1 MKRMIK
7 WALLLIISMC
17 WGTYAQTQT
26 HIWDFNDPVVSN
38 TVEGW
43 NIYVYGNAHTSN
55 GILNLTAVKEPNLG
69 YCDIN
74 YTFPQS
80 TPLDPEVNKQ
90 LVFRVKNGTLNS
102 KGRIMWTTDTDTK
115 VFVDFL
121 LTKEDTDF
129 KEYTIDL
136 SHDVRWRGAIRQIYL
151 QLPYPVNDESRG
163 KIVSIDYVKFIGAA
177 PAPSP
182 MPSAIPAPFG
192 VNLAGAEFS
201 KGTQNYGYPYPE
213 ELDYYQSKGLNLIRL
228 PFRWDRIQPDLN
240 GALNEKEL
248 SVMKRF
254 IWEAR
259 KRNVRVLLDMH
270 NSCRRF
276 VDGSS
281 VEYIIGS
288 PQVSIANVA
297 DVWKKLA
304 LEFKDF
310 ENIWGY
316 GIMNE
321 PHGLLPETPWFNIA
335 QAIITDIRSVD
346 SQTTIVVGGES
357 YSSAQRWVNASDN
370 LRFLQDPSDN
380 ITYEAHA
387 YFDND
392 ASGTYKKNYDQEN
405 ATPNKGIDRLK
416 PFVDWLKKYKLR
428 GFIGEY
434 GVPDNDPR
442 WLTVLDNAV
451 KYMKENNLNGTY
463 WAGGMRWGT
472 YSLDVQP
479 RNGVDRPQI
488 AVLQNYPY
496 ADIPSMLPE
505 IKSPLTAFYN
515 VNNQVSYTVKAINN
529 PLSFTVTGLPQGL
542 TYDDATR
549 LITGTVEVGVYN
561 IEITASNAYGT
572 STSTLVLT
580 GIKPTFPGTLELEHY
595 DDGGQNVGY
604 YDTTWGNGSSYIGRE
619 DDVDLRITN
628 NATPSLTN
636 TVSGEWLKYTITVEQ
651 TKSYRMK
658 VNYSGTPAT
667 DAKFYLKL
675 DGQRFTPDTDLPFFT
690 GSTTN
695 WRNIQFDVPEITA
708 GIHVLELHVVN
719 GGFDVDDIL
728 VTVNTP
734 PGMPGNVKAEA
745 FGSKKI
751 NLTWNSVSVT
761 RGYTVKRATSL
772 NGTYTAIATGITGT
786 SFTDEDVNEATTYY
800 YMISAS
806 NLAGEGVNSTK
817 VNASTAA
824 LTTPQVIS
832 GLKADAGDA
841 RVQLVWNAV
850 PDVTN
855 YLIERSTTSG
865 GVYAVVSNT
874 TNLRFIDFTAS
885 NDVTYFY
892 RVIAEN
898 EKGPGDASL
907 EVEARPEEGRYSY
920 WNFDEMSVK
929 QVQDAWSDKK
939 ADLYLQ
945 AGFDA
950 NGKEGGALRLNGQ
963 TYAYVNMPENI
974 MSNIEDFTISTWV
987 KLSTLVSGARIFD
1000 FGRNNE
1006 TYMFL
1011 TPTNTAQNKK
1021 ASFVIKNGATEQQ
1034 ILSSVEL
1041 GTQEWIHIAVT
1052 KSGNIG
1058 ILYINGQESGRNSG
1072 LSVNPSDLGNTM
1084 YNYLGRSGFTNTPVL
1099 NGWID
1104 EFKIYNRVLSATDI
1118 AALKEGTL
1126 PVTFVSFTGKKQDN
1140 KTVLLSWE
1148 TASEKD
1154 NSHFEIYRS
1163 ADGKRFSKIGHTQAF
1178 NSSTAKQYQFVD
1190 EMPMSGTNY
1199 YQLKQTDFNGKST
1212 FYEKIVAIE
1221 SLESQK
1227 LKLFIVDNS
1236 LNIEAFVPEDV
1247 SFELL
1252 LSDLSGRVLARFKDH
1267 LYAGNNLK
1275 NFAVQNLVPGI
1286 YVATYLNGKEKVSVK
1301 VLVGD

>member
-1 MKRMIK
+1 MKRKI
-7 WALLLIISMC
+7 LLVLYIL
-17 WGTYAQTQT
+17 GTSVGVMAQVT
-26 HIWDFNDPVVSN
+26 HLWDFNSAVVN
-38 TVEGW
+38 NKVDGW
-43 NIYVYGNAHTSN
+43 NIYVYDNANTNN
-55 GILNLTAVKEPNLG
+55 GILNLTAIKEPNLG

-74 YTFPQS
+74 YSFPQS

-102 KGRIMWTTDTDTK
+102 KGRFMWTTDTDTK

-121 LTKEDTDF
+121 LTKEDADF
-129 KEYTIDL
+129 REYTIDL
-136 SHDVRWRGAIRQIYL
+136 SHDVRWRGAVRQIYL
-151 QLPYPVNDESRG
+151 QLPYPVNEESRG
-163 KIVSIDYVKFIGAA
+163 KIINIDYVKFIGAT

-192 VNLAGAEFS
+192 VNLAGAEFA

-213 ELDYYQSKGLNLIRL
+213 ELDYYKSKGLSLIRL
-228 PFRWDRIQPDLN
+228 PFRWDRIQPELN
-240 GALNEKEL
+240 GALDEREL
-248 SVMKRF
+248 SMMKRF
-254 IWEAR
+254 VAEAR
-259 KRNVRVLLDMH
+259 KRNIWVLLDMH

-276 VDGSS
+276 VNGSTT
-281 VEYIIGS
+281 EYIIGS
-288 PQVSIANVA
+288 PELPVSSVS
-297 DVWKKLA
+297 DGWKKIA
-304 LEFKDF
+304 EQFKNF

-357 YSSAQRWVNASDN
+357 YSSAQRWVSESDN

-380 ITYEAHA
+380 IIYEAHA

-392 ASGTYKKNYDQEN
+392 ASGTYTKNYDQEN
-405 ATPNKGIDRLK
+405 ATPTKGIDRIK

-434 GVPDNDPR
+434 GVPDDDPR
-442 WLTVLDNAV
+442 WLTVLDNAL
-451 KYMKENNLNGTY
+451 KYMKENHLNGTY

-479 RNGVDRPQI
+479 RNGVDRPQTG
-488 AVLQNYPY
+488 VLEQYPY
-496 ADIPSMLPE
+496 ADVPSMLPE

-529 PLSFTVTGLPQGL
+529 PLSFTVAGLPQGL

-549 LITGTVEVGVYN
+549 KITGTITPGVYN
-561 IEITASNAYGT
+561 IELTASNTYGT

-604 YDTTWGNGSSYIGRE
+604 YDTTLGNGSSYTGRE
-619 DDVDLRITN
+619 DDVDLRVTN
-628 NATPSLTN
+628 TATPSLTN
-636 TVSGEWLKYTITVEQ
+636 TVAGEWLKYTITVEQ
-651 TKSYRMK
+651 TKSYRMR
-658 VNYSGTPAT
+658 VNYSGTPAI

-675 DGQRFTPDTDLPFFT
+675 NGQRLTPDTDLPFFT

-695 WRNIQFDVPEITA
+695 WRNVQFDVPEITA
-708 GIHVLELHVVN
+708 GIHTLELHVVN
-719 GGFDVDDIL
+719 GGFDVDDVL

-734 PGMPGNVKAEA
+734 PGMPGDVQAEA

-751 NLTWNSVSVT
+751 NLTWNNVSVT
-761 RGYTVKRATSL
+761 RGYTVKRAISL

-800 YMISAS
+800 YVISAS
-806 NLAGEGVNSTK
+806 NLAGEGPNSAK
-817 VNASTAA
+817 INATTTAF
-824 LTTPQVIS
+824 TVPQVIS

-855 YLIERSTTSG
+855 YRVERSTTSG
-865 GVYAVVSNT
+865 GAYAVVSNT
-874 TNLRFIDFTAS
+874 TNLRFVDLTAS

-892 RVIAEN
+892 RIIAEN
-898 EKGPGDASL
+898 EKGAGDASQ
-907 EVEARPEEGRYSY
+907 EIDARPEEGRYSY
-920 WNFDEMSVK
+920 WNFDEISGK
-929 QVQDAWSDKK
+929 QIQDAWSDKMGN
-939 ADLYLQ
+939 LNLQ

-950 NGKEGGALRLNGQ
+950 NGKEHGALRLNGQ
-963 TYAYVNMPENI
+963 TYSYVNLPDNI
-974 MSNIEDFTISTWV
+974 MNNIQDFTISTWA
-987 KLSTLVSGARIFD
+987 KLGAILNGSRIFD
-1000 FGRNNE
+1000 FSSSNNA
-1006 TYMFL
+1006 YMFL
-1011 TPTNTAQNKK
+1011 TPTNTQNKK
-1021 ASFVIKNGATEQQ
+1021 VSFVIRNGGTEQQ
-1034 ILSSVEL
+1034 IQSNVEL
-1041 GTQEWIHIAVT
+1041 VTQQWVHIAVT
-1052 KSGNIG
+1052 KSGNTG
-1058 ILYINGQESGRNSG
+1058 VLYINGQEVGRNSS
-1072 LSVNPSDLGNTM
+1072 LSINPSDLGNTI

-1104 EFKIYNRVLSATDI
+1104 EFKIYNKALSATDI

-1126 PVTFVSFTGKKQDN
+1126 PVTFVSFTGKKQND
-1140 KTVLLSWE
+1140 KTVLLNWE
-1148 TASEKD
+1148 TATEKD
-1154 NSHFEIYRS
+1154 NSHFEVYRS
-1163 ADGKRFSKIGHTQAF
+1163 ADGRTFSKLGDIPAF
-1178 NSSTAKQYQFVD
+1178 NSSSAKRYQFVD
-1190 EMPMSGTNY
+1190 EMPMSGANY
-1199 YQLKQTDFNGKST
+1199 YQLRQIDFNGKSA
-1212 FYEKIVAIE
+1212 FYPRIVAIE
-1221 SLESQK
+1221 GFERK
-1227 LKLFIVDNS
+1227 NLKLFIVENT
-1236 LNIEAFVPEDV
+1236 LNLNAFALVDEP
-1247 SFELL
+1247 FELI

-1275 NFAVQNLVPGI
+1275 KFPFQNFVSGI
-1286 YVATYLNGKEKVSVK
+1286 YVATYLNNKEKISVK
-1301 VLVGD
+1301 LYVAQ